1 MVRLPFTRPSF
12 SFKRINEISLPP
24 PIHPPTHPPSLPS
37 FLPSFLPPSSLHS
50 PTLSPSLPPFRPC
63 LTSYNILFMLFPTI
77 PLVPPPLHPFSLYL
91 WKATH
96 SFVTPY
102 SWSLSQGL
110 SNYIFLSLVPG
121 LQAVASGMWT
131 CPCPESLAC
140 RAESTCGDNPGCTW
154 ATWTTS
160 DRTRPHSFHP
170 ELGRNGPLHHKTKDN
185 CQT

>member
-1 MVRLPFTRPSF
+1 
-12 SFKRINEISLPP
+12 
-24 PIHPPTHPPSLPS
+24 
-37 FLPSFLPPSSLHS
+37 
-50 PTLSPSLPPFRPC
+50 
-63 LTSYNILFMLFPTI
+63 MLFHTI
-77 PLVPPPLHPFSLYL
+77 PLVQPPPLHPFSLYL

-110 SNYIFLSLVPG
+110 SNDIFLSLVPG

-140 RAESTCGDNPGCTW
+140 RGESTCGDNPGCTW

-160 DRTRPHSFHP
+160 DRTRPHWFHSQ
-170 ELGRNGPLHHKTKDN
+170 LGRNGPLHHKTKDN
-185 CQT
+185 CQTQCSTREYIALKICRMPKMLTQRESNSHKFILSRVEHGKEKIQDDTKTLSERSK

>member
-12 SFKRINEISLPP
+12 SFKRINEISLPLSL
-24 PIHPPTHPPSLPS
+24 HPPTHPPIHPSTLPS
-37 FLPSFLPPSSLHS
+37 
-50 PTLSPSLPPFRPC
+50 
-63 LTSYNILFMLFPTI
+63 TI

-96 SFVTPY
+96 SFETPY

-110 SNYIFLSLVPG
+110 SNDIFLSLVPG

-140 RAESTCGDNPGCTW
+140 RGESTCGDNPGCTW